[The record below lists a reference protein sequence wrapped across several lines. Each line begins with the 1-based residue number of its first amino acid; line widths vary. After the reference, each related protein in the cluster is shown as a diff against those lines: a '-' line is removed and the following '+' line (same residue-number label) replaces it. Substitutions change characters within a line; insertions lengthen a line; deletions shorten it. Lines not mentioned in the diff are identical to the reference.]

1 MGARLVALIRN
12 PQEVS
17 SSSPRTIHFE
27 GLPAGL
33 LENQEEPRTLP
44 SPDVLVIEETSD
56 GVFLYRYDR
65 EGEFGG
71 DTWHESIEEAKE
83 QAGFE
88 YGDLVE
94 EWREVPEGIDAIDH
108 GIALASGRL
117 AG

>member
-33 LENQEEPRTLP
+33 LEDQEEPRALP
-44 SPDVLVIEETSD
+44 SPDVLVIEENPD
-56 GVFLYRYDR
+56 GVFLFRYDR

-71 DTWHESIEEAKE
+71 DTWHQSVEDAKE
-83 QAGFE
+83 QARFE

-94 EWREVPEGIDAIDH
+94 EWQDVPEGIDAIEH
-108 GIALASGRL
+108 GIALASARP
-117 AG
+117 